1 MTDNTLM
8 KVGGHTLGETSKLRV
23 QVSDGRGASFVE
35 QVYTAINVDEDPEL
49 YEKLAAGELNVARS
63 PRDGVSHA
71 LAVTVLLI
79 WPRDHKAVLYIPT
92 DLAHQA
98 LDIRAEFLERLDDE
112 SLVPSYIEDFA
123 PVIGLGALKDQ
134 LKKGFTREPSKAGFE
149 VFRGA
154 LGSTMMRPVTVQD
167 DSGRSFSITL
177 YTSVNCDEDPD
188 LLGELQNGELN
199 IVVSPFD
206 HSTGPIPLPVV
217 LHKPSRSLFMLL
229 IPRALK
235 SRRFRERAKLLR
247 QLASSSVNLPRYV
260 VNFRT
265 VLGIPELKELVGT
278 VAAPARSDPTPTA
291 PIPVVSM
298 DSEPLIRVDRN
309 AFMPDLDEVI
319 TQDEPEDEYTAKL
332 GLSSR
337 FRLTDVGSDA
347 RQWFNDALPQHLSP
361 RVTRTYLQPPDT
373 QGLVLTWKLSFRD
386 LEPWKHHSLHC
397 LVQLHN
403 LNVYPLIALVL
414 AAVNDEGDV
423 VADLFHCFDVK
434 EPKQRAFLTHLSRH
448 FDLTT
453 AIYDSNGAL
462 AEAARFSGPLGENLR
477 AAIDDADRRLKQDKS
492 LDFEAAVARFS
503 EPSFPRIGSMKHPF
517 TQELFQ
523 TLKLADETM
532 LATGILS
539 YWSQEAN
546 RRYLLFNH
554 SFSADAFE
562 TLQDRVVV
570 RAIQLGIR
578 LSPLL
583 RRVAIKRE
591 HAKSASDLLEKLL
604 ENFTAL
610 ASSEDNDLDA
620 ISTWENWRLL
630 LEDADEYGIDIDP
643 EAVNL
648 AQHALNEVKDLEGLD
663 EP

>member
-1 MTDNTLM
+1 MTDNPLM
-8 KVGGHTLGETSKLRV
+8 KVGGQTLGETSKLRV
-23 QVSDGRGASFVE
+23 QVSDSRGASFVE
-35 QVYTAINVDEDPEL
+35 QVYTAINVDDDPDL
-49 YEKLAAGELNVARS
+49 YQKLLAGELNVAHS
-63 PRDGVSHA
+63 PRDGIAHS
-71 LAVTVLLI
+71 LAISVLVI
-79 WPRDHKAVLYIPT
+79 WPREHRAVLYIPA

-98 LDIRAEFLERLDDE
+98 LQIRAEFLERLDDE
-112 SLVPSYIEDFA
+112 SLVPSYMEDFV
-123 PVIGLGALKDQ
+123 PIVGLGALKEH
-134 LKKGFTREPSKAGFE
+134 LKKGFNREPSKTGFE

-177 YTSVNCDEDPD
+177 YTSVNCDEDGD
-188 LLGELQNGELN
+188 LLAELQRGELN

-206 HSTGPIPLPVV
+206 HSTGPIPLPVI

-235 SRRFRERAKLLR
+235 ARRFRERAKLLR
-247 QLASSSVNLPRYV
+247 QLAASTVNLPRYV

-265 VLGIPELKELVGT
+265 VLGLRELQSIVGNVSST
-278 VAAPARSDPTPTA
+278 KSDPTPTA

-298 DSEPLIRVDRN
+298 DSEPLIPVDRN
-309 AFMPDLDEVI
+309 PFIADLDEAAPES
-319 TQDEPEDEYTAKL
+319 EPQDEYTAKL
-332 GLSSR
+332 GLAA
-337 FRLTDVGSDA
+337 RLRLSTSDSHH
-347 RQWFNDALPQHLSP
+347 REWFNDTLPQQLSSRGLRP
-361 RVTRTYLQPPDT
+361 YLQPPDT
-373 QGLVLTWKLSFRD
+373 QGLVLSWKLSFRE
-386 LEPWKHHSLHC
+386 LEPWRHLALHF

-403 LNVYPLIALVL
+403 LNIYPLIALVL
-414 AAVNDEGDV
+414 AAVDDDGEV
-423 VADLFHCFDVK
+423 VADLYHCFDVK
-434 EPKQRAFLTHLSRH
+434 EPKQRAFLMHLARH
-448 FDLTT
+448 FDVSA

-477 AAIDDADRRLKQDKS
+477 AAIDEADRRIQQDKS
-492 LDFEAAVARFS
+492 LDFEAAVARFG
-503 EPSFPRIGSMKHPF
+503 EPSFPRIGSMRHPF
-517 TQELFQ
+517 THELFQ
-523 TLKLADETM
+523 SLRLADETM

-562 TLQDRVVV
+562 TLQDRVVN
-570 RAIQLGIR
+570 RAIELGIR

-591 HAKSASDLLEKLL
+591 RAKSAPELLKTLL

-610 ASSEDNDLDA
+610 ATSEHNDLDA
-620 ISTWENWRLL
+620 IATWENWRQL
-630 LEDADEYGIDIDP
+630 LEDADEYGIDIEP

-648 AQHALNEVKDLEGLD
+648 AQHALNEVKDLEGI
-663 EP
+663 EEH